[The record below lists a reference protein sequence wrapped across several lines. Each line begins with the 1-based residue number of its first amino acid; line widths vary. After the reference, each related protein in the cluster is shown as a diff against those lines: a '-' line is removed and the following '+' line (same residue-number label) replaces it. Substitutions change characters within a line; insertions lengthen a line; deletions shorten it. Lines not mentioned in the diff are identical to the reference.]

1 MARTHVEKYSSASTT
16 KSNNPLNE
24 STNKMPSVN
33 KYSDGSTSTHSSCD
47 NPGRRT
53 KVATS
58 MRKFLS
64 EDDNFDY
71 LGSITSKGKTPSGRS
86 KSSPVSAARKKVS
99 SSYRKPK
106 IAEVRERDSRHR
118 RPTVPQ
124 TPRSPRA
131 RANNK
136 GKPRSVSKRAKNSN
150 RDVYEGSLNDT
161 KPRESAQSLMASA
174 RKLLDKAARAA
185 SPGRLRGDRSDSRSS
200 NSRSNSPGPHK
211 TRKGF
216 EGKNPGSPTSNS
228 TAPSSG
234 DRGSPSPP
242 SSPKRKPR
250 TKSPGRLKK
259 RDKSEERQRST
270 RSKKRSESP
279 GRLKKRSQSPGKLK
293 KRSQSPGALRKS
305 ARPRRRPENGEGR
318 RRASSSGPL
327 KKPERARS
335 HDRKPASRARR
346 DNNRPIRS
354 TRSDDGS
361 ALDGKEGDA
370 PVKENESYSNMQH
383 ELNRYKVK
391 RNKSMDAMMTH
402 RARKNASEV
411 IDDDDD
417 SRRPPRRAESM
428 MLSREIGRRGK
439 SNSLADLVQYKE
451 EEIHSTSYFAS
462 NHVLVNRERMK
473 RGLRPLTRNVPMDQ
487 LARKCSETM
496 AESSGIQA
504 LPTTYVG
511 NVLRGENIR
520 AIHRSTM
527 LQKQGRERAN
537 ILNPY
542 FQDFGVGT
550 CKGKD
555 GMLYMCQLFSER
567 LEIRLTDTTND
578 DEDKSE

>member
-1 MARTHVEKYSSASTT
+1 MARTRVEEYSSASTT
-16 KSNNPLNE
+16 KLENPLNE
-24 STNKMPSVN
+24 STNKMPSSSS
-33 KYSDGSTSTHSSCD
+33 KYSDGSQSTHSSRE

-58 MRKFLS
+58 MRKFLE
-64 EDDNFDY
+64 EDDDFDY
-71 LGSITSKGKTPSGRS
+71 LGNLTSKGKATSGRS
-86 KSSPVSAARKKVS
+86 SPKTSGRKKGSV
-99 SSYRKPK
+99 SYRKSK
-106 IAEVRERDSRHR
+106 EAADGREGER
-118 RPTVPQ
+118 RSNLPQ
-124 TPRSPRA
+124 SSRA
-131 RANNK
+131 RSNK
-136 GKPRSVSKRAKNSN
+136 SKPRSKGFKNSN
-150 RDVYEGSLNDT
+150 RDIYEGSLNDL

-185 SPGRLRGDRSDSRSS
+185 SPGRLRGDRSS
-200 NSRSNSPGPHK
+200 SPGPLK
-211 TRKGF
+211 KRNSIQ
-216 EGKNPGSPTSNS
+216 GKNPGSPTSNGTS
-228 TAPSSG
+228 PSSG
-234 DRGSPSPP
+234 DRVE
-242 SSPKRKPR
+242 SSPTGSTKRKPR

-259 RDKSEERQRST
+259 RETNDESEEKPRSGRST
-270 RSKKRSESP
+270 KKRSEST

-305 ARPRRRPENGEGR
+305 ARPRRRPENGEER
-318 RRASSSGPL
+318 TRANSKGPM

-335 HDRKPASRARR
+335 HDRNAANRSKR
-346 DNNRPIRS
+346 DNMPARQIRS
-354 TRSDDGS
+354 TRSSHGE
-361 ALDGKEGDA
+361 ALVGTEGDA
-370 PVKENESYSNMQH
+370 PLKENESYSNMQH

-391 RNKSMDAMMTH
+391 RNKSMDAAMTH
-402 RARKNASEV
+402 RARRAAREAAE
-411 IDDDDD
+411 DDEDF
-417 SRRPPRRAESM
+417 RAPPRRAESM
-428 MLSREIGRRGK
+428 MLSREMGRRGK

-462 NHVLVNRERMK
+462 NHVLINRERMK
-473 RGLRPLTRNVPMDQ
+473 RGLRPLTRNVPMDE
-487 LARKCSETM
+487 LARKCAETM
-496 AESSGIQA
+496 AESSGLQA

-567 LEIRLTDTTND
+567 LEITLTDTTND
-578 DEDKSE
+578 VTAEEE